1 MLAKLANLSEVRTA
15 LSENYNIVIPETTTF
30 IGAEHNTTTD
40 EIILFDAEVP
50 NSHKEL
56 IEKLKSNLEKAQ
68 ETATQERLGIA
79 SHSVAL
85 AHKKANDWGET
96 RPEWGLAK
104 NAGFIIGTR
113 ALTKNH
119 NLDGR
124 CFLNSYNWE
133 MDASGTSLEG
143 IMQGPMVVTQWIN
156 NHYYFATVDNEIF
169 GGGSKI
175 THNITGKF
183 GVVQGNGGDI
193 KMGLPLQSL
202 MQTDKEMY
210 HQPLRLSVC
219 IQAPLSRVT
228 DILSRN
234 ENLKRLLDN
243 EWIYLMV
250 MDPLQE
256 NTVLQYQKNLN
267 WIPASKTFKEK
278 KVVKVIS
285 V

>member
-1 MLAKLANLSEVRTA
+1 
-15 LSENYNIVIPETTTF
+15 
-30 IGAEHNTTTD
+30 
-40 EIILFDAEVP
+40 
-50 NSHKEL
+50 
-56 IEKLKSNLEKAQ
+56 
-68 ETATQERLGIA
+68 
-79 SHSVAL
+79 
-85 AHKKANDWGET
+85 
-96 RPEWGLAK
+96 
-104 NAGFIIGTR
+104 
-113 ALTKNH
+113 
-119 NLDGR
+119 
-124 CFLNSYNWE
+124 